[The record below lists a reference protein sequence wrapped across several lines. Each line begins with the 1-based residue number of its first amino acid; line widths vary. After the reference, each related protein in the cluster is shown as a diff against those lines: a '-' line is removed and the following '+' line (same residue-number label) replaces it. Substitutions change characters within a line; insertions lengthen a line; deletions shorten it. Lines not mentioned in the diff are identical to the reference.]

1 MTTNHKPFTMCVT
14 IPLDGKPQVVDT
26 CPEVLTFANSMIP
39 AHVKG
44 KIISWEVVS
53 GKVKFNVTHY
63 SQELAHALKTHVLH
77 MLPEILPSSPNYS
90 YTPKGCDNGTNVVAL
105 GCTGKSQLLVQGDC
119 LQSPPEGVRLMDFRS
134 SIGVYDKSTPH
145 GTSNRHPTVQAFRLH
160 SHSIPNPP
168 SMTENLVKTLSLEYK
183 QAVSAELKGYL
194 SKANDLMYA
203 MQAHFKELHDIRMSG
218 EAIPHDVEQ
227 DYFKYRHEL
236 HCQRNEALSSAE
248 VLTKLL
254 AVL

>member
-1 MTTNHKPFTMCVT
+1 MTTKHNPFTMCVT
-14 IPLDGKPQVVDT
+14 IPLVGKLQVVDT

-77 MLPEILPSSPNYS
+77 ILPETL
-90 YTPKGCDNGTNVVAL
+90 
-105 GCTGKSQLLVQGDC
+105 
-119 LQSPPEGVRLMDFRS
+119 
-134 SIGVYDKSTPH
+134 
-145 GTSNRHPTVQAFRLH
+145 QAFRLH

-168 SMTENLVKTLSLEYK
+168 SMTENLVKTQSLGYK

-203 MQAHFKELHDIRMSG
+203 MQAHFKELHDIHMSG
-218 EAIPHDVEQ
+218 EAIPHAVEQ
-227 DYFKYRHEL
+227 DYFEYRHEL